1 MDIRCY
7 SPAWARD
14 IADLYYQSVHAID
27 SAVYTPEQKL
37 AWAPAPIDYRAW
49 TERLALKQPF
59 VAIIDDRVAGFI
71 ELDADGHIDCT
82 YTHPDCQGKGVASAL
97 YAHVL
102 QQARETGIRRLYV
115 EASLIARPFFE
126 RRGFSV
132 LKQNSVQRQGVNLIN
147 FSMERHV

>member
-27 SAVYTPEQKL
+27 SAVYTPEQKQ
-37 AWAPAPIDYRAW
+37 AWAPAPIDYQVWA
-49 TERLALKQPF
+49 ERLALKQPF

-102 QQARETGIRRLYV
+102 QQARETGIKRLYV
-115 EASLIARPFFE
+115 EASLIAQPFFE

>member
-27 SAVYTPEQKL
+27 SAVYTPEQKQ
-37 AWAPAPIDYRAW
+37 AWAPAPIDYQAW
-49 TERLALKQPF
+49 AERLALKQPF

-71 ELDADGHIDCT
+71 ELEADGHIDCT
-82 YTHPDCQGKGVASAL
+82 YTHPGCQGKGVASAL

-102 QQARETGIRRLYV
+102 QQARETGIKRLYV
-115 EASLIARPFFE
+115 EASLIAQPFFE